1 MAITLIPNAIRTA
14 DQRVNQTKIGSFF
27 SKYKAVILFNK
38 NLIISGVGGFFT
50 SAYVSQLYS
59 QFDKNNE
66 FANSVFALATEY
78 AVYLPLFSILFY
90 VDNRQKYFDP
100 VTGKKNGKQI
110 RDDIKKLFAAFS
122 VSEVIYSITRIAT
135 QYGLLL
141 QELKIEPYGASMVS
155 SLTAWGTFL
164 VAINVMA
171 KLTRLF
177 QASR

>member
-1 MAITLIPNAIRTA
+1 MNE
-14 DQRVNQTKIGSFF
+14 TKIGSFF

-59 QFDKNNE
+59 QLK
-66 FANSVFALATEY
+66 
-78 AVYLPLFSILFY
+78 Y
-90 VDNRQKYFDP
+90 VDSA
-100 VTGKKNGKQI
+100 TGKKNSKQI

-122 VSEVIYSITRIAT
+122 VSEVIYSITRVAT

-141 QELKIEPYGASMVS
+141 QQLNIEPYEASMAS
-155 SLTAWGTFL
+155 SLTAWGIFL
-164 VAINVMA
+164 VAINMMA

-177 QASR
+177 KTPR

>member
-1 MAITLIPNAIRTA
+1 
-14 DQRVNQTKIGSFF
+14 VNETKIGSFF

-59 QFDKNNE
+59 QFDKNE

-78 AVYLPLFSILFY
+78 AVYVPLFSILFY
-90 VDNRQKYFDP
+90 VDNRQKYVDSA
-100 VTGKKNGKQI
+100 TGKKNSKQI

-122 VSEVIYSITRIAT
+122 VSEVIYSITRVAT

-141 QELKIEPYGASMVS
+141 QQLNIEPYEASMAS
-155 SLTAWGTFL
+155 SLTAWGIFL
-164 VAINVMA
+164 VAINMMA

-177 QASR
+177 KTPR

>member
-1 MAITLIPNAIRTA
+1 MAITLIPKVTKTA

-38 NLIISGVGGFFT
+38 NLFISGVGGFFT

-59 QFDKNNE
+59 QFDKNE

-78 AVYLPLFSILFY
+78 AVYVPLFSILFY
-90 VDNRQKYFDP
+90 IDNRQKYVDSA
-100 VTGKKNGKQI
+100 TGKKNSKQI
-110 RDDIKKLFAAFS
+110 RDDIIKLFAAFS
-122 VSEVIYSITRIAT
+122 VSEVIYSITRVAT

-141 QELKIEPYGASMVS
+141 QQLNIEPYEASMAS
-155 SLTAWGTFL
+155 SLTAWGIFL
-164 VAINVMA
+164 VAINMMA

-177 QASR
+177 KTPR

>member
-1 MAITLIPNAIRTA
+1 
-14 DQRVNQTKIGSFF
+14 VNETKIGSFF

-38 NLIISGVGGFFT
+38 NLFISGAGGFFT

-59 QFDKNNE
+59 QFDKNE

-90 VDNRQKYFDP
+90 IDNRQKYVDP
-100 VTGKKNGKQI
+100 ATGKKNSKQI

-122 VSEVIYSITRIAT
+122 VSEVIYSITRVTT
-135 QYGLLL
+135 QYGLLQQL
-141 QELKIEPYGASMVS
+141 NVEPYEASMVS
-155 SLTAWGTFL
+155 SLTAWGLFVVT
-164 VAINVMA
+164 INVMA

-177 QASR
+177 KTSR